1 MRKSMLIFIG
11 GKGGANKVGLCKNS
25 PDPPSPLTQSLLK
38 KIKAWVFYLIPQKQ
52 GGGGGGL

>member
-38 KIKAWVFYLIPQKQ
+38 KIKAWVFYSIPQKQ
-52 GGGGGGL
+52 WGVI